1 MVKYDGYVNS
11 FLDQY
16 TFFKKKHKNDLD
28 FLNNQVKSMYQFFD
42 YAMHL
47 AENSIKFKLPDN
59 AELFDF
65 KDDMLI
71 ADVFKKYVGIELHLP
86 YRLTCLEFLIKL
98 HGEAEP
104 VIIFAEEK
112 DEDIYILMSIKDQS
126 NEWGLMYNSYVKINK
141 TTYETTICLQD
152 ELEEYADFEQIRDF
166 IQSYFAIAVT
176 AITHFLCALA
186 CSNTHIEDDE
196 VKPSPLKQKM
206 RKDKGKLPLASYKV
220 LTIKVGGSSSGVVNN
235 VVKAPAQVDE
245 KGKKRTHLR
254 RGHIR
259 KYQSGLKIWVNTC
272 VVGSDRDNSVLRKS
286 YNIKS

>member
-16 TFFKKKHKNDLD
+16 AFFKKKHKNDLN
-28 FLNNQVKSMYQFFD
+28 FFNNQDVKSMYQFFD

-47 AENSIKFKLPDN
+47 AEKSIKFKLPDN

-71 ADVFKKYVGIELHLP
+71 ADVLKKYVGIELHLP

-126 NEWGLMYNSYVKINK
+126 NEWGLMYNSYVKMDNKINSIMTDNK
-141 TTYETTICLQD
+141 
-152 ELEEYADFEQIRDF
+152 
-166 IQSYFAIAVT
+166 
-176 AITHFLCALA
+176 
-186 CSNTHIEDDE
+186 
-196 VKPSPLKQKM
+196 KPSARCCFSKNPINLPYHSTYFFNKKPL
-206 RKDKGKLPLASYKV
+206 
-220 LTIKVGGSSSGVVNN
+220 
-235 VVKAPAQVDE
+235 
-245 KGKKRTHLR
+245 
-254 RGHIR
+254 
-259 KYQSGLKIWVNTC
+259 LKEVFYYLIV
-272 VVGSDRDNSVLRKS
+272 RLQ
-286 YNIKS
+286 